1 MRQSLHAFDVQ
12 SDDGKENDQTRRHR
26 WQTTKGMSFRV
37 SLNERNDE
45 QEDDEKCR
53 QNERTDKFKMRR
65 EKFQQLVK
73 PKDIKVRM
81 GLVGS
86 VKGIGSRFKWCGELG

>member
-1 MRQSLHAFDVQ
+1 MA
-12 SDDGKENDQTRRHR
+12 
-26 WQTTKGMSFRV
+26 FRV

-53 QNERTDKFKMRR
+53 QDERTNKFKMRR

-86 VKGIGSRFKWCGELG
+86 VKRVSPRLKGCRELG